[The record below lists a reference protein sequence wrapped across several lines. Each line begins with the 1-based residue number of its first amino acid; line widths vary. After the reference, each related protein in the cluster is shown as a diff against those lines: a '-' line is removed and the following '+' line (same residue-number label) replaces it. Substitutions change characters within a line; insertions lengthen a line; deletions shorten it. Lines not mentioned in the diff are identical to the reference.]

1 MENEFLY
8 RYIGFETFVDMVQ
21 QNALTFV
28 LPYLWED
35 PKEESPFLQLVGA
48 QGHPLKIAFFIA
60 LHNKA
65 YAQSWSELAE
75 SDAMWRIYSYSN
87 RALRIKIKKSNV
99 NLLDNVTA
107 IPVKYSDEPFDSQ
120 TFDENE
126 FLHSL
131 AYKRTAFCHER
142 EVRLISHYK
151 YKDEQDAKQ
160 HINAVYVIHEHPD
173 RIKIAE
179 NMFPNLEIEEQI
191 DRIVELLNVG
201 KKQKQTKKIS
211 YEHIPNFIEGVL
223 VHPLAPS
230 WYVEVIEEYCK
241 RNNITFEGQSKLY
254 SQD

>member
-21 QNALTFV
+21 NNALTFV
-28 LPYLWED
+28 LPSVWDD
-35 PKEESPFLQLVGA
+35 PKEKLPFFQLVNKKGSA
-48 QGHPLKIAFFIA
+48 ARMAFLIA
-60 LHNKA
+60 LENKA

-120 TFDENE
+120 NFDENE

-151 YKDEQDAKQ
+151 YKDEQDAMQ
-160 HINAVYVIHEHPD
+160 HIKAVYVIHEHPN
-173 RIKIAE
+173 RIKLAE
-179 NMFPNLEIEEQI
+179 NLFPDLEMEEQI

-223 VHPLAPS
+223 VHPLAPT

-241 RNNITFEGQSKLY
+241 RNNVTFEGQSKLY
-254 SQD
+254 SQE

>member
-28 LPYLWED
+28 LPSLWED
-35 PKEESPFLQLVGA
+35 PKEESPFLQLVGE
-48 QGHPLKIAFFIA
+48 QGHPLKMAFFIA

-179 NMFPNLEIEEQI
+179 NMFPNLEMEEQI